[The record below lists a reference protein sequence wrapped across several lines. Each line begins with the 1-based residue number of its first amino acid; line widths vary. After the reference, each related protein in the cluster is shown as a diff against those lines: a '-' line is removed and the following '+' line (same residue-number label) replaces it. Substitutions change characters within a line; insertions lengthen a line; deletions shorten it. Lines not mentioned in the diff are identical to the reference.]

1 VIKHRKEGITHP
13 EVKANGVNIETKLE
27 AEELKG
33 LAPTG
38 MTSDSRGMG

>member
-1 VIKHRKEGITHP
+1 VIKHRKEGIIDP
-13 EVKANGVNIETKLE
+13 EVKSNGVNIETKLE

-38 MTSDSRGMG
+38 MTLDSRGTG

>member
-1 VIKHRKEGITHP
+1 MKYRKEGIIDP
-13 EVKANGVNIETKLE
+13 EVKSNGVNIETKLE

-33 LAPTG
+33 LAPTR